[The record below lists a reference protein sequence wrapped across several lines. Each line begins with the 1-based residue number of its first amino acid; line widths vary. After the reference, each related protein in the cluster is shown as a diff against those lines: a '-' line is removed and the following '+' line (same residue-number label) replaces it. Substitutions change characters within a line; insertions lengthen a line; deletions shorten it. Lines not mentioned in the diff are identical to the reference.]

1 MLVQVITEDVGDGLC
16 ETVYFVAGEEARKLF
31 DDAQRMLSDV
41 VNSGL
46 LHCAGVVGFWR
57 ANSVGDDIEVY
68 DNDGCVVATFYGLRQ
83 QVICQ
88 HLPLLRKFV
97 FVFVHL
103 LVSLSVQLL
112 RIL

>member
-1 MLVQVITEDVGDGLC
+1 M
-16 ETVYFVAGEEARKLF
+16 YYAAGEEARKLF

-57 ANSVGDDIEVY
+57 ANSVGNDIDVY
-68 DNDGCVVATFYGLRQ
+68 DDNGCVIATFYGLRQ

-88 HLPLLRKFV
+88 QQHSYYFGCESLFLSW
-97 FVFVHL
+97 
-103 LVSLSVQLL
+103 LVCWLVGECSYSKNCEFAWS
-112 RIL
+112 